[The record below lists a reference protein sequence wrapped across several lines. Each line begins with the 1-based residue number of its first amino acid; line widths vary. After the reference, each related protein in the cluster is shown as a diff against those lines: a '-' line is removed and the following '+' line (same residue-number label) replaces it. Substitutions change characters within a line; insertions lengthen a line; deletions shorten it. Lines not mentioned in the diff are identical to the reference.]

1 MLINTLPPLT
11 RNVTCAVTGHR
22 ILSGDF
28 DREKLIKTLDGII
41 GEGYEYFLD
50 GMALGFDM
58 ECFRALEY
66 LRSNGRNIKIIA
78 VTPCSDQAARFPAKA
93 RAEYYRMLES
103 ADTVIAEPDAYFEGC
118 MLKRNDFL
126 VENSSLVLAGYRN
139 VKRGGTFYT
148 INKAVSLGV
157 TVREFA

>member
-1 MLINTLPPLT
+1 
-11 RNVTCAVTGHR
+11 
-22 ILSGDF
+22 
-28 DREKLIKTLDGII
+28 
-41 GEGYEYFLD
+41 
-50 GMALGFDM
+50 
-58 ECFRALEY
+58 
-66 LRSNGRNIKIIA
+66 
-78 VTPCSDQAARFPAKA
+78 
-93 RAEYYRMLES
+93 MLES

-118 MLKRNDFL
+118 MLKRNNFL